1 MDRSQVSALYQYFG
15 DTFTEQRWK
24 LVTRDNLSPGD
35 AVTVSSV
42 LLSSVLRGESGGRG
56 GDRSPLLGQAEA
68 DGRHLLIP
76 ADLNIQIRDKL
87 FIH

>member
-1 MDRSQVSALYQYFG
+1 MAFSVI
-15 DTFTEQRWK
+15 T
-24 LVTRDNLSPGD
+24 NLRMELFE
-35 AVTVSSV
+35 A

-56 GDRSPLLGQAEA
+56 GDRSPLLGQAGA

>member
-1 MDRSQVSALYQYFG
+1 MERSQVSALSQYFG
-15 DTFTEQRWK
+15 DTFTERWQ

-56 GDRSPLLGQAEA
+56 GDRSPLLGREA

>member
-1 MDRSQVSALYQYFG
+1 MERLQVSALSQYFG
-15 DTFTEQRWK
+15 DTFTERWK